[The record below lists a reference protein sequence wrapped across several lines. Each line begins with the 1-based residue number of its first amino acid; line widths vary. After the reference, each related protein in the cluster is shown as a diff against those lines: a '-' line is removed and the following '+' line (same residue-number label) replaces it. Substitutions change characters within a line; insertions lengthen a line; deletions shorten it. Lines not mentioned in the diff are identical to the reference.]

1 MCEKSVIKSRS
12 ETVVEVFIVIIIMV
26 LVGALIG
33 GVTNSLAIKM
43 LFRPYR
49 PYYIG
54 TWRVPFTPGLIPK
67 RRTELADQLGKLVVN
82 HLLTAEG
89 LQKKLENKMF
99 LNEMAQWVQRELRKL
114 LKSETSLANV
124 IENWTGVTSVKQEVQ
139 SKLTI
144 WIRKKIEVV
153 LVELRPLPLNDV
165 IPEKLND
172 KVDAYIPELAVI
184 IIEKAKSYF
193 SSPEGIESL
202 SNMVDRFL
210 MGRGALGNM
219 VSMFL
224 GNERLVDKLHPEII
238 KMLNDEGT
246 QQLIEVFLKKEWE
259 QVKRLRVE
267 DIEERLNLNEVS
279 LYIQEKIVDHIPLE
293 QLDKPLYEWSSMI
306 EKPLVEEI
314 VPRIIE
320 KIGRAISNEL
330 VHLLKKLQ
338 LEDVVKNQVEQ
349 FSVSR
354 LEDMVLSISRR
365 ELKLITYLGALLGG
379 LIGLIQ
385 GLFIIFLR

>member
-1 MCEKSVIKSRS
+1 M
-12 ETVVEVFIVIIIMV
+12 EVFIVIIIMV
-26 LVGALIG
+26 FVGALIG

-49 PYYIG
+49 PYYLG

-89 LQKKLENKMF
+89 LQKKLENNLF
-99 LNEMAQWVQRELRKL
+99 LNEMAQWVQKELRNL

-124 IENWTGVTSVKQEVQ
+124 IENWTGVESPKQEVQ
-139 SKLTI
+139 LKLTS
-144 WIRKKIEVV
+144 WIRKKVEVM
-153 LVELRPLPLNDV
+153 LEELRPLPLNNV
-165 IPEKLND
+165 IPQKIND
-172 KVDAYIPELAVI
+172 KVDAYIPELAGI
-184 IIEKAKSYF
+184 FIEKAKGYF
-193 SSPEGIESL
+193 SSSEGIESL

-224 GNERLVDKLHPEII
+224 GNERLVDKLQPEII

-259 QVKRLRVE
+259 QVKRLRIG
-267 DIEERLNLNEVS
+267 DIEECLNLNEVS
-279 LYIQEKIVDHIPLE
+279 LYIQEKIIDHIPLDH
-293 QLDKPLYEWSSMI
+293 LDKPLYEWSPMI

-314 VPRIIE
+314 VPRMIE

-379 LIGLIQ
+379 LIGLFQ
-385 GLFIIFLR
+385 GIFIIFLR